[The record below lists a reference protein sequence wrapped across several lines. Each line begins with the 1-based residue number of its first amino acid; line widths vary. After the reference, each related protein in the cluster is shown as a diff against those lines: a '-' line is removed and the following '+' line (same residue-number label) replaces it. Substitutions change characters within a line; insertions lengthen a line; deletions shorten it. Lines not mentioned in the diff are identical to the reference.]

1 MASLLHRLGRTAFRR
16 WPIFIATWIVVL
28 VAVGSVAAA
37 FSKPMSDAFS
47 IPGIPSEKAADLQSE
62 LFPGTQDALDRATVN
77 VVVAA
82 PQGHTLAEPQYRR
95 AVDALVRDLRTVPQ
109 LPADVRLANPV
120 DAAASQR
127 QQVLES
133 ARRSGTPPDVA
144 RANAAAL
151 SPLSPDG
158 RVGVISFDLDVDT
171 AADVERSTITDLE
184 RVMAQARDRGLV
196 VEANGSGMSG
206 FTEPGGSSELVG
218 IAVALVVLLLTFGSL
233 VAAGLPILTAVF
245 GVAIGI
251 TGVTAMTAFMD
262 IGSTTPMLATMIG
275 LAVGIDYT
283 LFILARYRTELHH
296 TEDREQA
303 IGIAVG
309 TAGSAVVFAGLT
321 VLIALAALAVVRIP
335 FLTAMGLAAAGTV
348 AIAVVVAVTLLPAIL
363 GFAGDRVLS
372 RRQRKADRD
381 GTHAADLEAASS
393 NRGFAWGR
401 RVVKARGP
409 VLLIGVVLL
418 AALAIPAASMRLA
431 LPDDGTAPSGSSK
444 RVAYDLVS
452 EGFGPGFNGRLVMVV
467 HGDDAAGV
475 KAAAQQAAGIAQ
487 KTPDVLA
494 VAPGQTSA
502 DGRTTI
508 LAVIPKSGP
517 SDEATFDLVRDLRS
531 GVASVATSTGAE
543 ISLTGVTA
551 IGVDVSD
558 KLSAALPVYL
568 LVVVGLSFV
577 LLALVFR
584 SLLVPLKATVGF
596 LLSVGA
602 TFGATVAV
610 FQWGW
615 LKDAIGLDTP
625 GPLVSFLP
633 ILLIGILFGLAMDYE
648 VFLVSRMRE
657 DFVHGETA
665 REAIVSGV
673 GHGARVVVAA
683 ALIMISVFAGF
694 VFVDDA
700 IIKSMGFAL
709 AFGVLVDAFV
719 VRLAL
724 VPAVMSFF
732 GDRAWWL
739 PRRLD
744 RLLPNVDIEGES
756 LRRRTAA

>member
-1 MASLLHRLGRTAFRR
+1 MATLLYRLGRLSFRR
-16 WPIFIATWIVVL
+16 RGIVATLFAVVLAAVVGGFIA
-28 VAVGSVAAA
+28 A
-37 FSKPMSDAFS
+37 
-47 IPGIPSEKAADLQSE
+47 
-62 LFPGTQDALDRATVN
+62 
-77 VVVAA
+77 
-82 PQGHTLAEPQYRR
+82 
-95 AVDALVRDLRTVPQ
+95 
-109 LPADVRLANPV
+109 
-120 DAAASQR
+120 
-127 QQVLES
+127 
-133 ARRSGTPPDVA
+133 GTPPTSNITIPGTESQ
-144 RANAAAL
+144 RALEAL
-151 SPLSPDG
+151 STEFPEASGAAGTVVVRAPEGQTVMTPEGRAAVTAVVAKANRLPGVLGAMSPFDTKAVSPDG
-158 RVGVISFDLDVDT
+158 RYALVTVQYKQSADKLTPGERTAYEHLGRGAPAGWTVASGGEPLLAEPEVG
-171 AADVERSTITDLE
+171 STE
-184 RVMAQARDRGLV
+184 GLGV
-196 VEANGSGMSG
+196 V
-206 FTEPGGSSELVG
+206 
-218 IAVALVVLLLTFGSL
+218 VALVVLLITFGSL
-233 VAAGLPILTAVF
+233 VAAGMTMLNALVGVGL
-245 GVAIGI
+245 GVAGLMLLGHVVDL
-251 TGVTAMTAFMD
+251 T
-262 IGSTTPMLATMIG
+262 STTPILALMLG
-275 LAVGIDYT
+275 LAVGIDYS
-283 LFILARYRTELHH
+283 LFITSRYRHDIAVGM
-296 TEDREQA
+296 DREEA
-303 IGIAVG
+303 AGHAVG

-321 VLIALAALAVVRIP
+321 VVIALAGLSVVGIP

-381 GTHAADLEAASS
+381 GAPASDLEDAAT

-418 AALAIPAASMRLA
+418 GALAIPAASMRLA

-467 HGDDAAGV
+467 HGDAAGV
-475 KAAAQQAAGIAQ
+475 KAAAAQQAAGIAQ

-517 SDEATFDLVRDLRS
+517 SDEATFALVRDLRS
-531 GVASVATSTGAE
+531 GVAPVAASTGAE

-584 SLLVPLKATVGF
+584 SILVPLKATVGF

-615 LKDAIGLDTP
+615 LKDAIGLDAP

-657 DFVHGETA
+657 DFVHGESA

-739 PRRLD
+739 PRWLD